1 MKSIRTMRAGSE
13 LCAPIGVTSSQ
24 EEQRE
29 KDLPKFCRPSN
40 EGGAGKWSADGVR
53 RGEVQA
59 TRDSATQSTT
69 NNSTDLVLM
78 SRVCENVRSE
88 SVSSRAVQV
97 VILVNEVFKLQ
108 LLGSAQA
115 RQQIGSRNL

>member
-40 EGGAGKWSADGVR
+40 EGGAGDWGASDVRGGEEEAAEHSAL
-53 RGEVQA
+53 
-59 TRDSATQSTT
+59 T
-69 NNSTDLVLM
+69 
-78 SRVCENVRSE
+78 
-88 SVSSRAVQV
+88 
-97 VILVNEVFKLQ
+97 
-108 LLGSAQA
+108 
-115 RQQIGSRNL
+115 